1 MTEQLNK
8 QRLFYSFFIPSLGV
22 FIMGFVFVLTQFF
35 NSNLET
41 WGVWPRHWQGFVGIV
56 THIFVHSSWQHLL
69 NNLLSFWILSVT
81 LFYFYHNIAL
91 KVILYQWVLVGLCI
105 WLGAR
110 DGHHVGASGLI
121 YALAFFLF
129 VSGFIRRHIPLI
141 AISFIVAFL
150 YGSMVWHIFPWQPN
164 ETVSWEGHLFG
175 AIIGV
180 ILAFIYRYQGPQK
193 PVKVWAEEL
202 PDEEDPFWDIP
213 LEDDEK
219 LS

>member
-1 MTEQLNK
+1 MREQINK
-8 QRLFYSFFIPSLGV
+8 QRLFYALFIPSLFA
-22 FIMGFVFVLTQFF
+22 FIMGFMFVLGLFLDTDFHTF
-35 NSNLET
+35 
-41 WGVWPRHWQGFVGIV
+41 GVLPRRWNGLVGII
-56 THIFVHSSWQHLL
+56 THIFIHSSWQHLL
-69 NNLLSFWILSVT
+69 NNLLPFWVLAVT

-91 KVILYQWVLVGLCI
+91 KVIFYQWLLVGLCI

-110 DGHHVGASGLI
+110 DGWHMGASGLI

-129 VSGFIRRHIPLI
+129 VSGFARRHIPLM
-141 AISFIVAFL
+141 AISFIVTFL
-150 YGSMVWHIFPWQPN
+150 YGSMVWQIFPWKLT

-180 ILAFIYRYQGPQK
+180 VLALIYRHQGPQK
-193 PVKVWAEEL
+193 PIKKWDDEIL
-202 PDEEDPFWDIP
+202 DEEDEYWNIP